1 MPPPFC
7 IASFSLS
14 LVQPDSQS
22 LFSVG
27 NTGCVYTSNAVDA
40 DDDVETVGQ
49 DPVEDAAWFRT
60 TTNVKPLT
68 QHRPTELFDT
78 RSNIGGQVTAIKY
91 EKVQKE

>member
-1 MPPPFC
+1 MPPPLC

-14 LVQPDSQS
+14 LVRPDSQT
-22 LFSVG
+22 LFSGG

-40 DDDVETVGQ
+40 DDDVDIVE
-49 DPVEDAAWFRT
+49 DPAEDAAWFRA

-78 RSNIGGQVTAIKY
+78 RPSIGGQVTATKY